1 MKKIFSFILITIT
14 VVLFVSCNK
23 ANSFEREAKEQMN
36 KTMKEF
42 AKNPDTFAITEV
54 ETKFSDDSTCV
65 LHFVGK
71 GQNGFGGWNTNRYE
85 YVYVKSKDEDN
96 NTYNTYETIIDLDDR
111 EESVY
116 ERAKDM
122 YESFLTYRFSKELH
136 ESDVDNKDNNIQTEK
151 TDEETAKQMKCVG
164 WENETKECRA
174 GFIHSASLLTATLR
188 GRKVNGDKEKE
199 SWE

>member
-14 VVLFVSCNK
+14 FWMFASCNK

-42 AKNPDTFAITEV
+42 ARNPDTFKIAEV

-65 LHFVGK
+65 LYFVGK
-71 GQNGFGGWNTNRYE
+71 GQNGFGGWDAGRFE
-85 YVYVKSKDEDN
+85 YVYVKSKNGDD
-96 NTYNTYETIIDLDDR
+96 NTYNTYETIINLDDK

-116 ERAKDM
+116 DKAKDM
-122 YESFLTYRFSKELH
+122 YESLYMRLYLKELH
-136 ESDVDNKDNNIQTEK
+136 EADTEK
-151 TDEETAKQMKCVG
+151 TDEETAKQIEGVG

-174 GFIHSASLLTATLR
+174 GFIHSASLLTATFR
-188 GRKVNGDKEKE
+188 GRKVNGDKEKD